1 MADVPSTSSQV
12 QKMHNGVSS
21 CVDKAEQTGS
31 TQRQEEADQPGPDAQ
46 KGAHTPE
53 LTDGD
58 L

>member
-46 KGAHTPE
+46 KRVHTHQN
-53 LTDGD
+53 
-58 L
+58 